1 MGSILLLGEDKSR
14 TSPIESLLRQDRHTV
29 YVLRDVWKWSEA
41 ESKREFELIVA
52 AMRGSEC
59 MSASGKRRVTG
70 FPTPILRVQQTP
82 EPPKAMHGDD
92 RVVDWTSIPFTAE
105 DFLARVDALIRMR
118 RAVRRLRA
126 ECGIDD
132 DAPRSRAAREHWF
145 RRFGDQ
151 LSATLSA
158 RIDGFSRPPDSYAWV
173 AARVAAWGDRRDAFE
188 PGHADRVAVYAALI
202 ADAVG
207 LSADHTATTL
217 RAARLHDIGKIA
229 LPIGIIRQRGSLTE
243 EQKRLLQTHP
253 QRGANIL
260 VSLKAAAATVEAV
273 RLHHVRFDEQQHDSS
288 AVPGALLPARIIAA
302 AEVYDA
308 MTTRMFSP
316 TLSKGVALERMRDLR
331 GGQLDPVCV
340 DALIE
345 ALTPRSTKVRVASVD
360 AERVLSRR

>member
-52 AMRGSEC
+52 AMGRSES
-59 MSASGKRRVTG
+59 MGASGNRRVTG
-70 FPTPILRVQQTP
+70 FPTPILRVQQSL
-82 EPPKAMHGDD
+82 EPPKAVHVDD
-92 RVVDWTSIPFTAE
+92 RIVDSTSIPFTAE

-126 ECGIDD
+126 EGGIDD
-132 DAPRSRAAREHWF
+132 DAPRSRSARAHWL

-158 RIDGFSRPPDSYAWV
+158 RIDGFSRPLDSYAWV

-202 ADAVG
+202 AEAVG
-207 LSADHTATTL
+207 LSPDHTATTL
-217 RAARLHDIGKIA
+217 HAARLHDIGKIA
-229 LPIGIIRQRGSLTE
+229 LPIGIIRHRGPLAE
-243 EQKRLLQTHP
+243 EQKLLLQTHP
-253 QRGANIL
+253 QQGAKIL
-260 VSLKAAAATVEAV
+260 VSLNATAATVEAV
-273 RLHHVRFDEQQHDSS
+273 RLHHVRFDEQRHDSS
-288 AVPGALLPARIIAA
+288 AVPGGLLPARIIAA
-302 AEVYDA
+302 AEVFDA

-316 TLSKGVALERMRDLR
+316 ALSKEVALERMRDMR

-340 DALIE
+340 DALIA
-345 ALTPRSTKVRVASVD
+345 ALTPRSTKVRVPSVV
-360 AERVLSRR
+360 AAGVLSRR

>member
-1 MGSILLLGEDKSR
+1 MGSILLLGEEKSQ

-29 YVLRDVWKWSEA
+29 YVLRDVWQWSDA
-41 ESKREFELIVA
+41 ESKREFELFVVA
-52 AMRGSEC
+52 MGRSEC
-59 MSASGKRRVTG
+59 MGASGHRRVTE
-70 FPTPILRVQQTP
+70 FPTPILHVQQSP

-92 RVVDWTSIPFTAE
+92 RVVDWISIPFTAE

-132 DAPRSRAAREHWF
+132 DAPRSRAAREHWS
-145 RRFGDQ
+145 RRFRDQ

-158 RIDGFSRPPDSYAWV
+158 RINGFSRPLDPYAWV
-173 AARVAAWGDRRDAFE
+173 ASRVAAWGDRRDAFE

-207 LSADHTATTL
+207 LSAEHTATTL

-229 LPIGIIRQRGSLTE
+229 LPIGIIRQRGPLAE
-243 EQKRLLQTHP
+243 EHKRLLQTHP
-253 QRGANIL
+253 QRGAKIL
-260 VSLKAAAATVEAV
+260 ASLNAAAATVEAV
-273 RLHHVRFDEQQHDSS
+273 RLHHMRFDEQKHDSS
-288 AVPGALLPARIIAA
+288 AVSGALLPARIIAA

-308 MTTRMFSP
+308 MTTKIFSP
-316 TLSKGVALERMRDLR
+316 AVSKEVALVRMRDLR

-360 AERVLSRR
+360 ALRVLSRR